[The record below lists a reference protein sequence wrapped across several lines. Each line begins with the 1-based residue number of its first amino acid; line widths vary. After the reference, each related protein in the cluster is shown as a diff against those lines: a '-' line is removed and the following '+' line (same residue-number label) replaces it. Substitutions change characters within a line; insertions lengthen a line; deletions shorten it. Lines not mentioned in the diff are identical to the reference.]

1 MPQGPNDPT
10 AAAGFAGK
18 NLRVLESG
26 FSSMAALGTRFDFC
40 FFQMGVFLALRV
52 LCMAR
57 SVTAV
62 IAVAMRLCLLLPG
75 SQPPESFGGHL
86 CPSEHSASRAEVL

>member
-1 MPQGPNDPT
+1 
-10 AAAGFAGK
+10 
-18 NLRVLESG
+18 
-26 FSSMAALGTRFDFC
+26 
-40 FFQMGVFLALRV
+40 
-52 LCMAR
+52 MAR

-86 CPSEHSASRAEVL
+86 YPSEHSVSRAEVL

>member
-40 FFQMGVFLALRV
+40 FFQMGVFPALEGSMHGKE
-52 LCMAR
+52 CD
-57 SVTAV
+57 SCDCCGDEAV
-62 IAVAMRLCLLLPG
+62 
-75 SQPPESFGGHL
+75 PPPAWL
-86 CPSEHSASRAEVL
+86 SAS